1 MNYQWTNFLSLSCG
15 GRTSFRNSSN
25 ISWVPDTTYITSDKT
40 TTITY
45 IDGSSLLNISSQFF
59 PNSKRRKCYRILA
72 NNSTTLVLV
81 RAKFVYKNYDGL
93 GKSPKFFVCIGIA
106 IAASINLV
114 ESDPWSEEFLWTFHK
129 DTLSFCLNAIPKGGS
144 LVISSPEI
152 RPLPQGAYTNGMED
166 FPIKLIRKSYR
177 INCGHSNDSIR

>member
-1 MNYQWTNFLSLSCG
+1 MDALASFCFAASGLSLSV
-15 GRTSFRNSSN
+15 N
-25 ISWVPDTTYITSDKT
+25 KM
-40 TTITY
+40 
-45 IDGSSLLNISSQFF
+45 FF

-81 RAKFVYKNYDGL
+81 RAKYKNYDGL

-166 FPIKLIRKSYR
+166 FPI
-177 INCGHSNDSIR
+177 